1 MRLLR
6 YDDPLTALS
15 VELHPLLNVIS
26 GMPVDARERFISSMS
41 AIARGELTADVGLVD
56 VHGVLLELGPDTMS
70 LLELTT
76 QANPADVIVRAE
88 DLAAPLSDAPP
99 ERDSELEGAQGAL
112 ALAQGAL
119 ADAERNLERLEAES
133 RAAAAEHLLA
143 ESELEALR
151 GEDDPTATAAM
162 AAAAAELED
171 LRRRR
176 LDAAILA
183 AAAER
188 QEQERRVEVLAAE
201 LRALT
206 ANDRELDEGQVAS
219 ALERWREVADDDPVE
234 VPEARSLAALLAESA
249 AELSEL
255 QSRTAGG
262 RSRLL
267 ELTAQRDAA
276 YDALVAAEDN
286 LRSPQLDQA
295 VVTRLEAVHDEIF
308 DMEGRSSRLSA
319 GRQRRRVGE
328 LRAIEE
334 RLLADLGFETWS
346 LYIMGVASPTSD
358 GDRQQRYEVAK
369 ASYEF
374 AEDELA
380 RAAGDPVHDVP
391 ELTSAER
398 RVSELREQAAVLLGR
413 QLGDDPV
420 AELRAHVVP
429 AGSLRGSIDEAVIAL
444 RVAVIEAGVTLN
456 DPSDQQEL
464 VGAAEGFLAAA
475 DRRLAEADERRKQ
488 TGELAEQLA
497 AERTKLAEV
506 LSPAELRV
514 ELADDDPE
522 VGAIRARMDDSA
534 RRIERNEQRAAH
546 VAAQRVV
553 IERLRSAAE
562 SVVEA
567 AESARRDLTRL
578 VADLERANS
587 QLTAV
592 EERNRV
598 AEIERAAQRLAARK
612 SAAATADV
620 EGVEW
625 SLLARIAS
633 QRSVS
638 FVGSMPL
645 VIDDALSTFSFDRI
659 ETVYDRLARMSDV
672 VQIFVLTDDP
682 AVSSW
687 ASGLGS
693 RSAQIDLSDFGDTF

>member
-26 GMPVDARERFISSMS
+26 GMPVDARQRFMASMS
-41 AIARGELTADVGLVD
+41 AMARGELTALVGLVD
-56 VHGVLLELGPDTMS
+56 VHGVLLELGPDTMT

-76 QANPADVIVRAE
+76 QATPADVIVRAE
-88 DLAAPLSDAPP
+88 DLTAAFPDTPP
-99 ERDSELEGAQGAL
+99 ERDAELEAAQNVL

-119 ADAERNLERLEAES
+119 SDAERATERLEADA

-151 GEDDPTATAAM
+151 GEDDPTATGAM
-162 AAAAAELED
+162 AAAAAEMEA

-188 QEQERRVEVLAAE
+188 HEQERRVEVLAAE

-206 ANDRELDEGQVAS
+206 ANDRELDEGGVAS
-219 ALERWREVADDDPVE
+219 ALERWHEVTDDVLVE
-234 VPEARSLAALLAESA
+234 VPEAGSLAALLAEASG
-249 AELSEL
+249 ELSEL

-286 LRSPQLDQA
+286 LRSPQLDPA
-295 VVTRLEAVHDEIF
+295 VVIRLEAVHDEIF
-308 DMEGRSSRLSA
+308 EMEGRSSRLSA

-334 RLLADLGFETWS
+334 RLLADLGFDTWS

-369 ASYEF
+369 ATYEF

-391 ELTSAER
+391 ELSAAER
-398 RVSELREQAAVLLGR
+398 RVAELREQAAVMLGR

-420 AELRAHVVP
+420 AELRAHVVS

-444 RVAVIEAGVTLN
+444 RVAVIEAGVMLN
-456 DPSDQQEL
+456 DPADRQEL
-464 VGAAEGFLAAA
+464 VAAAEGFLAAA
-475 DRRLAEADERRKQ
+475 DRRLAEADERRRQ
-488 TGELAEQLA
+488 TGALAEQLA
-497 AERTKLAEV
+497 AERSRLADV
-506 LSPAELRV
+506 VSPAELRI
-514 ELADDDPE
+514 ELVDDDPE
-522 VGAIRARMDDSA
+522 VGPIRARMDDAA
-534 RRIERNEQRAAH
+534 RRIERNEQRVAH

-553 IERLRSAAE
+553 VERLLSAAE

-567 AESARRDLTRL
+567 AEAARRDLTH
-578 VADLERANS
+578 VAADMERATA
-587 QLTAV
+587 QLNVA

-598 AEIERAAQRLAARK
+598 AESERSAQRLAARK
-612 SAAATADV
+612 AAAATADV
-620 EGVEW
+620 DGVEW
-625 SLLARIAS
+625 SLLARIAA

-645 VIDDALSTFSFDRI
+645 VIDDALSTFPFERV
-659 ETVYDRLARMSDV
+659 EAVYDRLARMSDV

-687 ASGLGS
+687 ATGLGS
-693 RSAQIDLSDFGDTF
+693 RSARIELSDFGGTF